1 MIDIGKAIHSEWYN
15 IYNWE
20 EEKCSL
26 DRKDYGQYISAYIRN
41 QKQGLVLNLN
51 GEWGTGKTHFL
62 KQLYTNLLKQHNY
75 PVIHINAWKSD
86 FSNDPLLVIISEL
99 LDQLESLFF
108 TDNDNDTFQKAENKK
123 KLLANLTTL
132 CKKGYNTTLDLSAA
146 FLSTKNDEWD
156 TGLDATALTTIFS
169 NFKMDSNSPEK
180 QLGSTEPRIGKSLTD
195 NYKKQIRAIEDTKS
209 LLKEYAT
216 FFKPEGE
223 KNNKVFILID
233 ELDRCRPTYAIEM
246 LETIKHFFD
255 IPNFVFVIATDTQQL
270 SHSIKA
276 VYGSGFDGSE
286 YLSRFFN
293 RTATLPQ
300 GKLRGFILNELSKTN
315 IIESFEKNIMLPS
328 IESSISH
335 DNHIPKKDFIAIEI
349 EKIAT
354 MYAISLRRLSQLIFK
369 FEAII
374 LSAFDDK
381 KALFDFRMLL
391 QLLAEYSTP
400 SFHPVYQ
407 ERKSNESKK
416 FIAPPY
422 IRDSYHVTNGTSFNT
437 AINENI
443 NYTSCLLPHQ
453 RIETDAKK
461 EILSSLE
468 HSWVFLNNCRGNFN
482 ITDLQQN
489 YMSNS
494 PSPESQVDNAY
505 WDEIQYFRD
514 IPSSIWSKQDYFNA
528 VEIAETL
535 S

>member
-1 MIDIGKAIHSEWYN
+1 M
-15 IYNWE
+15 
-20 EEKCSL
+20 
-26 DRKDYGQYISAYIRN
+26 
-41 QKQGLVLNLN
+41 
-51 GEWGTGKTHFL
+51 
-62 KQLYTNLLKQHNY
+62 
-75 PVIHINAWKSD
+75 
-86 FSNDPLLVIISEL
+86 
-99 LDQLESLFF
+99 
-108 TDNDNDTFQKAENKK
+108 
-123 KLLANLTTL
+123 ANLTTL

-407 ERKSNESKK
+407 ERKSNESTI

-422 IRDSYHVTNGTSFNT
+422 IQESYQVASSTDFNT
-437 AINENI
+437 AISKNV
-443 NYTSCLLPHQ
+443 NYISCLHPYQ
-453 RIETDAKK
+453 KSKRDAK
-461 EILSSLE
+461 EEVLNSLE
-468 HSWVFLNNCRGNFN
+468 HSWVFLNNCQNDFD
-482 ITDLQQN
+482 ITTLQQN
-489 YMSNS
+489 YMNNKKSQ
-494 PSPESQVDNAY
+494 ESQVNNAY

-514 IPSSIWSKQDYFNA
+514 TPSSIWSKQDYFNA

>member
-1 MIDIGKAIHSEWYN
+1 MIDINKAIYSEWYST
-15 IYNWE
+15 YNWE
-20 EEKCSL
+20 EGKCSL

-62 KQLYTNLLKQHNY
+62 KQLYTNLLKQHSY

-99 LDQLESLFF
+99 LEQLESLFF

-123 KLLANLTTL
+123 KLLVNLTTL

-156 TGLDATALTTIFS
+156 TGLDATALTTFVS

-293 RTATLPQ
+293 RTATLPH

-315 IIESFEKNIMLPS
+315 IIESFKQNTMLPS

-335 DNHIPKKDFIAIEI
+335 ANQISKKDFIAIEI
-349 EKIAT
+349 ERIAT
-354 MYAISLRRLSQLIFK
+354 MYTISLRRLSQLIFK

-381 KALFDFRMLL
+381 KTLFDFRMLL

-400 SFHPVYQ
+400 LFYPTRSEGASCR
-407 ERKSNESKK
+407 ER
-416 FIAPPY
+416 
-422 IRDSYHVTNGTSFNT
+422 V
-437 AINENI
+437 
-443 NYTSCLLPHQ
+443 CLY
-453 RIETDAKK
+453 
-461 EILSSLE
+461 
-468 HSWVFLNNCRGNFN
+468 V
-482 ITDLQQN
+482 
-489 YMSNS
+489 
-494 PSPESQVDNAY
+494 
-505 WDEIQYFRD
+505 
-514 IPSSIWSKQDYFNA
+514 
-528 VEIAETL
+528 
-535 S
+535 